1 MWEKLTSRR
10 AAWLLAG
17 LCLGMLV
24 RGAWPETPALAVATD
39 SDEYGAIATGPLDD
53 SLEGFFY
60 LDFTTGE
67 LRGTALSP
75 ITRKFFANFRA
86 NVARDLGVDLRRNPR
101 FLLTTGS
108 ALFRPGAGP
117 VQPANAIVYVYEL
130 TSGKV
135 AAYAVPWSQAQAT
148 TGAPIRNAA
157 LKLLDVKQL
166 RVPEPPEE

>member
-1 MWEKLTSRR
+1 MWEKLTDRR
-10 AAWLLAG
+10 AVWLLAG
-17 LCLGMLV
+17 LCLGLLT
-24 RGAWPETPALAVATD
+24 RGAWTETPALAVATD
-39 SDEYGAIATGPLDD
+39 SDENGAIATGPLDD

-67 LRGTALSP
+67 LKGTALSP

-86 NVARDLGVDLRRNPR
+86 NVAHDLGVDLRRHPK

-108 ALFRPGAGP
+108 AMFRPGAGP

-166 RVPEPPEE
+166 RAPEVVDE